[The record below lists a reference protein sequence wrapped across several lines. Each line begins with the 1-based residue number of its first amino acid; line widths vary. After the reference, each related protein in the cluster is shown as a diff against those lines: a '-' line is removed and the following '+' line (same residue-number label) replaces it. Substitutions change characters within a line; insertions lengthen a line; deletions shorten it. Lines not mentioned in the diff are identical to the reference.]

1 MAIELTVSDIRDA
14 LAEASR
20 NDHRHG
26 VGSTRLI
33 GQLFHR
39 SFATIFDD
47 DGPHLADLLADVE
60 PGPRRWQRAIER
72 QMFRRVVGPALDR
85 NQTIFDQQPDDATRL
100 WQACCELAGW
110 LAEIALTVHRTA
122 GSLEP
127 TRGMVECERPLR
139 LTLERPGWRD
149 AVVISGLADA
159 VLRIPGRPEWCVV
172 ELKTTA
178 AAPEVDLLQAAA
190 YHMMLAAEF
199 DGEPQGGNGTLGLI
213 SFTPARRER
222 LLTPDHVAPATEQLA
237 EFIGQLA
244 GALGEPAAATA
255 TPPSDDPPW
264 KRLEPEHETMQQR
277 LLEVFANH
285 RLDAEAGGQPIAGPT
300 FIRFLINPKP
310 GTRIRQFTQLAD
322 EVALGMGL
330 EGPLMIDRAGG
341 HIAVDVERPD
351 RHIVRYRDVEPL
363 LPAADPLHGSSK
375 VLVGIDMEARPVLAD
390 LADSVSCH
398 MLVAGTSGSGKSIWL
413 RAALAS
419 LIDRNTPETLRV
431 VLIDPKRNAFT
442 AWKTSPFLAD
452 DIVFPDERPVTEVL
466 DGLIDEME
474 DRYRQMEGVDDLAAL
489 ISREDRCIPRIVCI
503 CDEYADLVTTREQ
516 RREIEARVKRLGAK
530 ARAAGIHLILA
541 TQSPRREVI
550 GGVIRANLQARV
562 ALRVTSSIEARV
574 IEMPGADSLLGNG
587 DLLYGMLGDAVRLQG
602 AFLATAGSD
611 TIVSEASAE
620 TA

>member
-1 MAIELTVSDIRDA
+1 VAIELTVSDIRDA

-60 PGPRRWQRAIER
+60 PGLRRWQRAIER

-199 DGEPQGGNGTLGLI
+199 DGEPQGGNGALGLI

-442 AWKTSPFLAD
+442 AWKTSPFLAE

>member
-60 PGPRRWQRAIER
+60 PGLRRWQRAIER

-199 DGEPQGGNGTLGLI
+199 DGEPQGGNGALGLI

-442 AWKTSPFLAD
+442 AWKTSPFLAE